1 MTINNLLKIPL
12 LIFGSNFGHRK
23 TNKTRSKMKQSQV
36 KSKRRK
42 NTSSESM
49 NTLKALCSP
58 LFSSDLF
65 RSYTKIPLIAT
76 AIMTKTGEAHPKDI
90 ETVLKNLGVKHPNQA
105 TRVLENLLE
114 QNIIT
119 PADIKFVLSP
129 NNRSKHR
136 YANDNAVILNRYMTR
151 HIALRFHYDGATYN
165 GLAQNVNSPIDNT
178 VEKLLFAA
186 MTKTCLI
193 DSRDTCGYSRSG
205 RTDKGVSA
213 FGQVVALRVRS
224 VFPIGTFVE
233 PQGDDD
239 DSSNSSGNERTLL
252 QEMNLPKNHLQQMK
266 CWVPPRPKQ
275 KKGKAGKSGSENG
288 TEIQELVEKV
298 LTERDFAQILNNV
311 LPHNIRVLGW
321 SPVTDDFSAR
331 FSTKSRTYRYFFVR
345 RDLDLDAMSRGLEY
359 MVGTHDFRNLCK
371 MNCEEVDNF
380 ERVVTYGKIV
390 KAKTMSASEGSLY
403 EDHIIPSME
412 EGGDDDDS
420 STHSADLNRQ
430 VCYFEIK
437 GQAFLWHQIR
447 CIASVLFMIGKKVE
461 KPEVVNDL
469 FDIETNPGKPCYTF
483 APDVPL
489 VLHKCEYHNL
499 RFGHSVQNLWK
510 SSVDLECK
518 WEELALAAERLK
530 NGVASLR
537 EEAEVHMD
545 DVVEFVEAILD
556 ERSKKQSKRQEIFG
570 SSQDIILPEPSNVQ
584 DGIMKW
590 NAALD
595 FIFKHTGCS
604 PTVGGPTV
612 QVHVPLMQRGRGTTY
627 EEKVLAILADPDE
640 EKGSMKRK
648 RGAYENNIKK
658 KKVSKEEN
666 KAFYTRMAMQGGSG
680 L

>member
-1 MTINNLLKIPL
+1 
-12 LIFGSNFGHRK
+12 
-23 TNKTRSKMKQSQV
+23 
-36 KSKRRK
+36 
-42 NTSSESM
+42 
-49 NTLKALCSP
+49 
-58 LFSSDLF
+58 
-65 RSYTKIPLIAT
+65 
-76 AIMTKTGEAHPKDI
+76 MTKTGEAHPKDI

-136 YANDNAVILNRYMTR
+136 YANNNAVILNRYMTR

-252 QEMNLPKNHLQQMK
+252 QEVNLPKNHLQQMK

-380 ERVVTYGKIV
+380 ERVVSYGKIV
-390 KAKTMSASEGSLY
+390 KAKTMSACPGHRLTLVQDESL
-403 EDHIIPSME
+403 HP
-412 EGGDDDDS
+412 
-420 STHSADLNRQ
+420 
-430 VCYFEIK
+430 
-437 GQAFLWHQIR
+437 
-447 CIASVLFMIGKKVE
+447 LFS
-461 KPEVVNDL
+461 
-469 FDIETNPGKPCYTF
+469 Y
-483 APDVPL
+483 PL
-489 VLHKCEYHNL
+489 VRVNVRVFVFSYIALLLPNL
-499 RFGHSVQNLWK
+499 
-510 SSVDLECK
+510 
-518 WEELALAAERLK
+518 
-530 NGVASLR
+530 
-537 EEAEVHMD
+537 
-545 DVVEFVEAILD
+545 
-556 ERSKKQSKRQEIFG
+556 
-570 SSQDIILPEPSNVQ
+570 
-584 DGIMKW
+584 
-590 NAALD
+590 
-595 FIFKHTGCS
+595 
-604 PTVGGPTV
+604 
-612 QVHVPLMQRGRGTTY
+612 
-627 EEKVLAILADPDE
+627 
-640 EKGSMKRK
+640 
-648 RGAYENNIKK
+648 
-658 KKVSKEEN
+658 
-666 KAFYTRMAMQGGSG
+666 
-680 L
+680 